1 MLLLRDVAPLVELIP
16 SLSLDA
22 YLKDV
27 DLILGELWQGEGSAP
42 VGRTLSRVPV
52 EQDDLSLR
60 LAFRSVGI

>member
-1 MLLLRDVAPLVELIP
+1 MLLLHDVAPLVELIP

-27 DLILGELWQGEGSAP
+27 DLVLGELWQGKGSAP
-42 VGRTLSRVPV
+42 VGRTLSCVPV

-60 LAFRSVGI
+60 LALRSVGI